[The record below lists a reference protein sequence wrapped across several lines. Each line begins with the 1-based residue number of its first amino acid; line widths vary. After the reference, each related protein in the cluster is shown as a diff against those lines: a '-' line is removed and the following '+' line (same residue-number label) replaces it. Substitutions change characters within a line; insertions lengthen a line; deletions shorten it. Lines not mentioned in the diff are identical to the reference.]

1 MLMLNWNVCGGVLV
15 KAEMCCV
22 LDIDRSHQEALS
34 RCVISLLEKPGDTP
48 FQPPTSWKKFKMEKK
63 HWKNILLSLSNA
75 GWPPSSLPIERVD
88 PPEKTFLSQRLLVKT
103 KQNLFGKNKTK
114 LLVKKNLARSPTLL
128 LSLTGHISNKTSD
141 GVQFSFSEKLSWF
154 TSPCGQF
161 LSFTNR
167 EPLKRQGGVGSLFKI
182 ITWMHNFE
190 RLSTNFRLFQEP
202 PTFLRGVWESS
213 FSFVPTSSG
222 VCLDLHNLT

>member
-1 MLMLNWNVCGGVLV
+1 MLNWKVCGGVLV

-34 RCVISLLEKPGDTP
+34 RCVISLLEKPRDTP

-63 HWKNILLSLSNA
+63 HWKKTFLSLSNA
-75 GWPPSSLPIERVD
+75 GWPPSSPPIERVD

-128 LSLTGHISNKTSD
+128 LSLTGHISNKTSE
-141 GVQFSFSEKLSWF
+141 GVQFSFQKSCLGLQVHVGNFYLSQ
-154 TSPCGQF
+154 T
-161 LSFTNR
+161 
-167 EPLKRQGGVGSLFKI
+167 GSLWKDR
-182 ITWMHNFE
+182 E
-190 RLSTNFRLFQEP
+190 ELVLF
-202 PTFLRGVWESS
+202 SK
-213 FSFVPTSSG
+213 
-222 VCLDLHNLT
+222 

>member
-1 MLMLNWNVCGGVLV
+1 MLNWKVCGGVLV

-48 FQPPTSWKKFKMEKK
+48 FQPPTSWKKFKMKKK
-63 HWKNILLSLSNA
+63 HWKKKKRLSLSNA
-75 GWPPSSLPIERVD
+75 GWPPSSPPIERVD

-141 GVQFSFSEKLSWF
+141 GVQFSFQKSCLGLQVHVGNFYLSQTGSRWKD
-154 TSPCGQF
+154 
-161 LSFTNR
+161 R
-167 EPLKRQGGVGSLFKI
+167 EELVA
-182 ITWMHNFE
+182 
-190 RLSTNFRLFQEP
+190 
-202 PTFLRGVWESS
+202 
-213 FSFVPTSSG
+213 FSK
-222 VCLDLHNLT
+222 